1 MDAFESVREI
11 EEAEV
16 TSLAEEQDAAANS
29 SLNEVRKR
37 LAGFSQAMAKCR
49 LKSVQHLPFLLKV
62 ATIILVV
69 N

>member
-29 SLNEVRKR
+29 SLNEVRRR
-37 LAGFSQAMAKCR
+37 LAGFSQAMAKYR
-49 LKSVQHLPFLLKV
+49 LKSVQHLPFL
-62 ATIILVV
+62 
-69 N
+69 